1 MLIVFYSE
9 TGNTEEFIEKT
20 GLQSM
25 EIITGTEEVNEQF
38 VIVTPTIADGDVPDV
53 VLDFLEDHADKVVA
67 VAAGGSLAWEETY
80 CFAADRISERFNIP
94 VLLKFEDEGT
104 DEDVAAFVAAVEKL

>member
-20 GLQSM
+20 GLSSM
-25 EIITGTEEVNEQF
+25 EIITGSEEIDEQF

-53 VLDFLEDHADKVVA
+53 VMDFLEDNKENVVA
-67 VAAGGSLAWEETY
+67 VAAGGSMAWEETY
-80 CFAADRISERFNIP
+80 CLAADRISEKFNVPI
-94 VLLKFEDEGT
+94 LLKFEDEGT
-104 DEDVAAFVAAVEKL
+104 DEDVAAFVAAVANL